1 MKIKQ
6 NNDTRYLKFLLP
18 LLDDPDDSVRWSV
31 IKFLVKHKNNP
42 IIFNELKNHLN
53 KELNP
58 IINSNLKEIFEWEHK
73 IRG

>member
-31 IKFLVKHKNNP
+31 IKFLAKHKNNP

-58 IINSNLKEIFEWEHK
+58 IIYSNLKEIFE
-73 IRG
+73 

>member
-31 IKFLVKHKNNP
+31 IKFLAKHKNNL

-58 IINSNLKEIFEWEHK
+58 IIYSNLKEIFE
-73 IRG
+73 